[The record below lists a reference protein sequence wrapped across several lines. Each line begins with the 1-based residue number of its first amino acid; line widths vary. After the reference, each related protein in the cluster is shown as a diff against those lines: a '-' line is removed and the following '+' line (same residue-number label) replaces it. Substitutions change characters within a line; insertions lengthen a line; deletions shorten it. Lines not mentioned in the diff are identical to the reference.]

1 MRIKKHAFKC
11 VVSLLMT
18 LVLVFGMVVA
28 TAAVDADLADAKASS
43 DVASTGITGNVYFK
57 NTGNW
62 STVNAYVW
70 IQGTTTSV
78 QSWPGQA
85 MTLVED
91 NIYKYTV
98 SGDYNMI
105 IFNNG
110 STQTADLSI
119 PSAGQIYDYS
129 TGTWSE
135 YADDSTTEDST
146 TVVATEA
153 PTQSDTTGSTM
164 VYCKNSAG
172 WSTVNAYMW
181 TGSGDSNNG
190 SWPGVKMTNIS
201 EDIWQY
207 EVTGSWDMIIFNNG
221 STQTS
226 DLSFPGNGYIY
237 DNSTGSWDIYDT
249 SPITVKSVGSDL
261 AAPQYKGTDITL
273 TANATSTGG
282 DVYYKFSVS
291 DGSVTTALSDYTSS
305 NKALWTPTAA
315 GTYTITYDFK
325 DTAGNENQ
333 RTATYEVKDDSGIAE
348 PILKGVSPKPG
359 QVKNGT
365 AQTVTA
371 NAAGGE
377 TGTNLL
383 FYKFTVKDAN
393 GIVVNVPYYTKDASY
408 SFTPSSLGTYTVT
421 VSVQNCDNE
430 LIERTFT
437 YTSVTEVTDEEESTL
452 PTEQVTEAPTTS
464 DSYLR
469 GDVDMDGRIT
479 IMDATAIQ
487 LHLAL
492 KEVTISLENADT
504 DLDGAISIMDT
515 TTIQLYLANIITW

>member
-28 TAAVDADLADAKASS
+28 TAAVDADLADAKAS
-43 DVASTGITGNVYFK
+43 DVASTAVSGTVYFK

-62 STVNAYVW
+62 STVYAYVW

-85 MTLVED
+85 MTLDEGNV
-91 NIYKYTV
+91 YKYTI

-110 STQTADLSI
+110 SGTQTADLSI
-119 PSAGQIYDYS
+119 PAAGQIYDYS

-135 YADDSTTEDST
+135 YKEEPTTDGTTVTPTTADPTTEP
-146 TVVATEA
+146 V
-153 PTQSDTTGSTM
+153 TGSTM

-172 WSTVNAYMW
+172 WGSVNAYMW
-181 TGSGDSNNG
+181 STSLGDNG
-190 SWPGVKMTNIS
+190 GWPGVKMTNIG

-207 EVTGSWDMIIFNNG
+207 EVTADYNMIIFNNG
-221 STQTS
+221 SGTQTS

-273 TANATSTGG
+273 TANAVSTGG

-291 DGSVTTALSDYTSS
+291 NGGVTTVLSDFTTKNTAS
-305 NKALWTPTAA
+305 WTPTAA

-377 TGTNLL
+377 TGTKLL

-393 GIVVNVPYYTKDASY
+393 GIVVNVPYYTKNASY
-408 SFTPSSLGTYTVT
+408 SFTPTSLGTYTVT

-437 YTSVTEVTDEEESTL
+437 YTSVTEVTDDPVIPTL
-452 PTEQVTEAPTTS
+452 PTETTPTTNG
-464 DSYLR
+464 DYLKGDADIN
-469 GDVDMDGRIT
+469 GDVNIMDATAIQCYLAKMEVTINFDNADADLDGEIS

-487 LHLAL
+487 L
-492 KEVTISLENADT
+492 
-504 DLDGAISIMDT
+504 
-515 TTIQLYLANIITW
+515 YLAKLDPNW